1 VGKSTIEVLA
11 LPKSTIEIAR
21 VKFNNFFIEK
31 TGKEWEE
38 RDDGQ
43 MSAPKV
49 GSDGQTLPIHEGWFC
64 LERKRNLLGDYL
76 RGTRAVSPQETDDQ
90 LGCDDNEPESGDEDV
105 SMEDQGNTAE
115 SGADGEN
122 EANEASAIEEDNQ

>member
-1 VGKSTIEVLA
+1 MVKPCPSTI
-11 LPKSTIEIAR
+11 
-21 VKFNNFFIEK
+21 
-31 TGKEWEE
+31 
-38 RDDGQ
+38 
-43 MSAPKV
+43 
-49 GSDGQTLPIHEGWFC
+49 C

-90 LGCDDNEPESGDEDV
+90 LGCDDNEPDSGDEDV